1 MRATDARFA
10 DSAYN
15 LIESDRGTTP
25 DKVWPMPLKAYLLQ
39 EPVGAIQRSHL
50 SGERFNTPARHRYKL
65 HTSMKPQI
73 DPRTEVIAID

>member
-50 SGERFNTPARHRYKL
+50 SGERSIHPQGTD
-65 HTSMKPQI
+65 TSF
-73 DPRTEVIAID
+73 THL